1 METAAALQALVA
13 DPTLLAHARDTGRRL
28 ADEGLTARDA
38 LRVHLGESVP
48 TGVGTPD
55 VEEVAAFVEGYV
67 DATLGYLH
75 RLGCEDPLT
84 GLATTAHLRTR
95 VGELRRAG
103 VDLARDRALVVVTQ
117 HAGPDEGA
125 DPLGA
130 AMGMAALGETVR
142 VVFAAGEAIARTG
155 GRRVVV
161 LAHRDHR
168 LDRLVAL
175 LRRLLAEQ
183 GRAGARAVG
192 RHAGDAGAIPPPEVA
207 VEAVPD
213 DELALE
219 LLLGRLDTTE

>member
-1 METAAALQALVA
+1 MDAATALTTAV
-13 DPTLLAHARDTGRRL
+13 DPAVLAHARDSGRRL
-28 ADEGLTARDA
+28 ADDGLSAGEA
-38 LRVHLGESVP
+38 LRAHLGRTEQD
-48 TGVGTPD
+48 GVGTPRT
-55 VEEVAAFVEGYV
+55 EEVAAFVEGYV
-67 DATLGYLH
+67 DATLAYLH

-103 VDLARDRALVVVTQ
+103 VDLARDHAFVVVAPAT
-117 HAGPDEGA
+117 GPDEGA

-142 VVFAAGEAIARTG
+142 VVFATGEAVARTG

-175 LRRLLAEQ
+175 LRRLLADQ
-183 GRAGARAVG
+183 GSRAP
-192 RHAGDAGAIPPPEVA
+192 AGVPEVV
-207 VEAVPD
+207 VETIPD
-213 DELALE
+213 DELGLE
-219 LLLGRLDTTE
+219 LLLGRLDTAEQHP